1 MNARPEAAPI
11 LFYDGD
17 CGLCARSVAW
27 CLAHD
32 RRAKLRYAPLQGATY
47 AALDVTDRPR
57 DLDTVVLL
65 ENGRL
70 LTRSDA
76 SLRVLAIIGGPWAA
90 LAGAALV
97 VPRPLREWG
106 YRYIARRRIG
116 WFGTADACRLP
127 TPTERTRFL
136 D

>member
-1 MNARPEAAPI
+1 MSARPEAAPI

-32 RRAKLRYAPLQGATY
+32 RHATLRYAPLQGETY
-47 AALDVTDRPR
+47 AALDVADRPR

-76 SLRVLAIIGGPWAA
+76 LLRVLAIVGGPWFVLARLGSLAPRA
-90 LAGAALV
+90 LLEAS
-97 VPRPLREWG
+97 
-106 YRYIARRRIG
+106 YRFVAKRRLG
-116 WFGTADACRLP
+116 WFGTADSCRMPSADERALFLP
-127 TPTERTRFL
+127 
-136 D
+136 